1 MSIAC
6 MRGLAARHKLDA
18 EALIEAWCERVAIRV
33 YLAGFTRRTAELFA
47 VGDVEQMFQ
56 IGLHCPVSRQRW
68 VAGGERRSSGSVS
81 P

>member
-1 MSIAC
+1 
-6 MRGLAARHKLDA
+6 
-18 EALIEAWCERVAIRV
+18 VAIRV